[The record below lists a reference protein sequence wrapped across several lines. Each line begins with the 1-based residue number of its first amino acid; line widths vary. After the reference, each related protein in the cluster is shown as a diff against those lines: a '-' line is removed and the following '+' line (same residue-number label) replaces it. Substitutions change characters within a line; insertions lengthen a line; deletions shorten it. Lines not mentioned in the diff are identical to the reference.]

1 MRKSKGLM
9 LAAVFGLFLLAPD
22 AFAQTAGHAV
32 TAHGTPKYGPDFK
45 HFDYV
50 NPDAPKGGEVKLA
63 TYGSFDS
70 LHPFILRG
78 SPAAGAGLPFET
90 LTVGSDDEVL
100 TQYGVLA
107 ETITVADDRGWVA
120 FALRPQARFHDGTPV
135 TADDV
140 IWSFET
146 LRDKGHPT
154 YRTYYAD
161 VTKAEK
167 TGDRTVKFTFRNGNN
182 PELPVIMGQ
191 LPVLPKHAFDGRDF
205 ASTTLEPMIGSG
217 PYKVA
222 DVQPGRSIVYE
233 RVADWWGKDLPINR
247 GRYNFDRIRFDY
259 YRDLDVAF
267 EAFKAGSVDFRQE
280 HSSKNWVT
288 GYDAPAV
295 REGRI
300 VREEIKHQD
309 PQGLQ
314 AFVFNSRRPIFADRK
329 VREALNYLFDY
340 EWTRTNLS
348 YGLFQRSKSFF
359 SNSELAATG
368 LPSPA
373 ELKLLEPFRGKV
385 PEEVFTKAYEPPK
398 TDGSGNIRQNLRTA
412 LGLLKEAGWDLK
424 GNKLVNATT
433 GEPMR
438 FEVLLVQADMERIVQ
453 PFVRNLE
460 RAGIEANI
468 RVVDTAQYQNR
479 LDNYDFD
486 MTIQHIPQSLSPGN
500 EQRDYWQS
508 AKADQ
513 PGSRNLAGIKD
524 PVVDQL
530 IEALIQA
537 PDRDSLVAATR
548 ALDRVLLWGWYV
560 IPQWHDDVR
569 RVAYWNRF
577 SHPAVAPKY
586 GLAFLDTWW
595 VDPDKNASPASPN
608 RRTGP

>member
-1 MRKSKGLM
+1 MTKTGKAI
-9 LAAVFGLFLLAPD
+9 LAAVMCLYLVAPG
-22 AFAQTAGHAV
+22 AHAQPGSHAV

-70 LHPFILRG
+70 LNPFILRG
-78 SPAAGAGLPFET
+78 SPAGGAGLPFET
-90 LTVGSDDEVL
+90 LTVGSNDEVL
-100 TQYGVLA
+100 TQYGLLA
-107 ETITVADDRGWVA
+107 ETIAVADDRGSVA
-120 FALRPQARFHDGTPV
+120 FTLRPQARFHDGTPV
-135 TADDV
+135 TVEDV

-161 VTKAEK
+161 VAKAEK
-167 TGDRTVKFTFRNGNN
+167 TGERTVTFTFRNGNN

-191 LPVLPKHAFDGRDF
+191 LPVLPKHVFETRDF
-205 ASTTLEPMIGSG
+205 ASTTLEPIVGSG
-217 PYKVA
+217 PYKIA
-222 DVQPGRSIVYE
+222 DVQPGRSITYQ
-233 RVADWWGKDLPINR
+233 RVADWWGKDLPVNR

-259 YRDLDVAF
+259 YRDLDVVF
-267 EAFKAGSVDFRQE
+267 EAFKAGAIDFRVE
-280 HSSKNWVT
+280 NSSKNWVT
-288 GYDAPAV
+288 GYDVPAV

-309 PQGLQ
+309 PQGMQ
-314 AFVFNSRRPIFADRK
+314 AFVFNSRRPIFADRR
-329 VREALNYLFDY
+329 VREALNHLFDY
-340 EWTRTNLS
+340 EWTRANLS
-348 YGLFQRSKSFF
+348 YGLFQRTKSFF
-359 SNSELAATG
+359 ANSELAATG
-368 LPSPA
+368 LPSEA
-373 ELKLLEPFRGKV
+373 EVKLLEPFRGKL
-385 PEEVFTKAYEPPK
+385 PEEVFSKAYEPPK

-412 LGLLKEAGWDLK
+412 LGLLKEAGWELK
-424 GNKLVNATT
+424 GNKLVNAKT

-438 FEVLLVQADMERIVQ
+438 FEILLVQADMERITQ

-460 RAGIEANI
+460 RAGIEAGI

-479 LDNYDFD
+479 TDNFDFD
-486 MTIQHIPQSLSPGN
+486 MIIQRMPQSLSPGN

-508 AKADQ
+508 AKADL

-530 IEALIQA
+530 IETLIQA
-537 PDRDSLVAATR
+537 PDRDSLVAATK

-586 GLAFLDTWW
+586 GLAFVDTWW
-595 VDPDKNASPASPN
+595 VDPQKTASLKTAP
-608 RRTGP
+608 